1 MDYRF
6 FLATRHMKSKGK
18 RFLSFATFI
27 SILGIALGVAAI
39 IVVMGVMNGFSE
51 EIRNKILG
59 LKPHIVVNMFSS
71 ASDGL
76 SSATEKIEQVDGV
89 VASSPVLWGEGILQY
104 KDRAKGIIIKGID
117 YQKEIKVTDLKKYIK
132 PGLTDELVSE
142 SQTNVEELTGLDGGI
157 LIGEELAKNLG
168 VLEDENI
175 SLIST
180 QLKVKTLK
188 VKGFFNSGMFEY
200 DNSLI
205 FLSLEDAR
213 DLLGLG
219 SEYDGVQVKI
229 EDVFKAEAVKEKLQD
244 VLGPIAIVRTWQE
257 TDRTLFEALKLEK
270 IAMFTILTL
279 IVIVASFNIA
289 STLIVMVMEKK
300 RQIGILKAIGATSGD
315 IKKIFLYQGLIIGLC
330 GAILGCLVGL
340 VLGILLKKYH
350 FITLSEEIYSMP
362 YLPIKLEWTV
372 FAVVGFLALFICLL
386 ATIYPASRAS
396 KLTVGET
403 LRYE

>member
-1 MDYRF
+1 
-6 FLATRHMKSKGK
+6 MKSKGK

-59 LKPHIVVNMFSS
+59 LKPHIVVNMFSPDS
-71 ASDGL
+71 NGL
-76 SSATEKIEQVDGV
+76 SSTIEKIEQVDGV
-89 VASSPVLWGEGILQY
+89 VASSPVLWGEGILQCRE
-104 KDRAKGIIIKGID
+104 RAKGIIIKGID
-117 YQKEIKVTDLKKYIK
+117 FQKEIKVTDLKKYIK
-132 PGLTDELVSE
+132 PVLMDEFVLE
-142 SQTNVEELTGLDGGI
+142 PQKNAAELADLDGGI
-157 LIGEELAKNLG
+157 LIGEELAKGLG
-168 VLEDENI
+168 LFDYDEV

-180 QLKVKTLK
+180 QLKVKKFK
-188 VKGFFNSGMFEY
+188 VKGFFNSGMYEY
-200 DNSLI
+200 DNSLV

-219 SEYDGVQVKI
+219 SEYDGIQVKI
-229 EDVFKAEAVKEKLQD
+229 EDVFKAPAVKEKLQ
-244 VLGPIAIVRTWQE
+244 VLLGPASIVRTWQE

-300 RQIGILKAIGATSGD
+300 RQIGILKAIGATSAD
-315 IKKIFLYQGLIIGLC
+315 IRKIFLYQGLIIGFC
-330 GAILGCLVGL
+330 GAVLGCLVGL

-350 FITLSEEIYSMP
+350 FIALSEEIYSMP
-362 YLPIKLEWTV
+362 YLPIKLEWTM
-372 FAVVGFLALFICLL
+372 FAVVGLLALFICLL